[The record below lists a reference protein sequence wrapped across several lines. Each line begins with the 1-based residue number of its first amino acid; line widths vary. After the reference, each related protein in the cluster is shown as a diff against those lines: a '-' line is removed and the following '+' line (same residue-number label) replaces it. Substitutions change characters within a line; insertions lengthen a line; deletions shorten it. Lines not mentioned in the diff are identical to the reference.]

1 MILYRP
7 IGHRELEA
15 LYDLGMRA
23 FPPRLPDQPIFYPVL
38 NPGYARE
45 IAEGWNTKSDTF
57 AGYVTRFSV
66 HNDYVARFERRVVG
80 AARHE
85 ELWVP
90 AEKLDEFNSHLV
102 GHVEII
108 TAYFGD
114 GFVGTPPARYAP
126 PGTTNADQMFKAL
139 AATASYNAADLMAAV
154 YPNHK
159 SVFCNY
165 AYWKQRAPRL
175 ADFRRPEDAHTFV
188 AHLALR
194 FHSHFALQLPTD
206 VEIFGFER
214 DMLGLPQPG

>member
-1 MILYRP
+1 
-7 IGHRELEA
+7 
-15 LYDLGMRA
+15 LYDLGMRD

-57 AGYVTRFSV
+57 AGYVTRFSI
-66 HNDYVARFERRVVG
+66 DDEYVARFERRVVG

-90 AEKLDEFNSHLV
+90 AEELDEFNRHLV

-108 TAYFGD
+108 SAYFGT
-114 GFVGTPPARYAP
+114 GFLGTPPARYAP
-126 PGTTNADQMFKAL
+126 AGTTTADQMFRAL
-139 AATASYNAADLMAAV
+139 LATASYNPADLMAAV

-159 SVFCNY
+159 CVFCNY
-165 AYWKQRAPRL
+165 AYWKQRAPTL
-175 ADFRRPEDAHTFV
+175 ADFRSPDAARAFI

-194 FHSHFALQLPTD
+194 FHSHFALPMPTD
-206 VEIFGFER
+206 VEIFDHER
-214 DMLGLPQPG
+214 DMLGSTTPM